1 MRTGSAMLVAVALV
15 GCGGGTQVLPS
26 EIVGHQN
33 LDPIDDPGPLTIE
46 RTAYV
51 PIYSSL
57 FLSDHAEPIDLA
69 ATLSLRNVSQN
80 VPVIITAVDYY
91 DSHGARIRQLID
103 KAHELGP
110 LESAEFFVSR
120 ADRSGGSG
128 ANFLVHW
135 GLREPGPDLF
145 VQAVMHGRDANAGVS
160 FVTEGR
166 TVDERR
172 RTKE

>member
-1 MRTGSAMLVAVALV
+1 MRWRPSLLVASVVTA
-15 GCGGGTQVLPS
+15 CGGSNPLPS
-26 EIVGHQN
+26 EIVGHRN
-33 LDPIDDPGPLTIE
+33 LEPIADPGPLAIE

-80 VPVIITAVDYY
+80 VTVIVTAVDYY
-91 DSHGARIRQLID
+91 DSHGALLRGFID
-103 KAHELGP
+103 QAHELGP

-166 TVDERR
+166 TVDEKRR
-172 RTKE
+172 KK